1 MTGEHIFIEP
11 MEWMQD
17 FKEVAGQLKCSGCAL
32 TLGNYDWRGL
42 DCSCGAR
49 MSPAFRISAG
59 LVLVRERP
67 PSPNSDNGKVK
78 RFQTDSEPANS
89 GTPIG
94 IGGQIMANFPSPSG
108 GEK

>member
-1 MTGEHIFIEP
+1 
-11 MEWMQD
+11 MQD

>member
-1 MTGEHIFIEP
+1 MIKSTGEHIFIEP
-11 MEWMQD
+11 MEWMQN
-17 FKEVAGQLKCSGCAL
+17 FEEESGQLRCSGCAL
-32 TLGNYDWRGL
+32 TLGNYDWRGS

-67 PSPNSDNGKVK
+67 PSREKKNK

-94 IGGQIMANFPSPSG
+94 VGGQIMANFPSPN
-108 GEK
+108 GER